1 MGRKRSVHISEPTLL
16 LSLPS
21 APFCLLLFFPGR
33 FVHIPIY
40 ATLLLSQFVN
50 YNLVTRTQSM
60 PLQPACALIS
70 ENVKNA
76 RSILKADGTVF

>member
-21 APFCLLLFFPGR
+21 APFLCV
-33 FVHIPIY
+33 VHIPIY
-40 ATLLLSQFVN
+40 ATLLPSQFVN

-60 PLQPACALIS
+60 PLQPACALVS
-70 ENVKNA
+70 ENVKDA